1 MTPAAAAEE
10 EMKPGGPLKRSPNIQ
25 ETKPLPTRVEAPP
38 QRRPG
43 LVVLPQVAQVPVA
56 LVLHQTDHLLI
67 WRQEK
72 NFSRQT

>member
-10 EMKPGGPLKRSPNIQ
+10 EEMKRLTASPNIQ
-25 ETKPLPTRVEAPP
+25 ETEPLPTRVEAPP

-56 LVLHQTDHLLI
+56 LVLHQADHLLI
-67 WRQEK
+67 WKHKK
-72 NFSRQT
+72 NFSQPT